1 MNKFFK
7 NERKYF
13 QLNTEIESVTI
24 GATGREINSTDY
36 SGPGRDVRLSDKKLL
51 SSVTGLDPEKIVMLE
66 QVHGD
71 HILLVDRFPAENLP
85 VYGEADGLITNI
97 SGIALVIRTADC
109 VPVFIYDSVKQVLG
123 AVHSGWKGTML
134 DVAGKC
140 IGKMKIE
147 FGSDPGDMHVF
158 ILPSIGPE
166 MYEVNEDVAGHFPD
180 NSLSREGKLF
190 VDLWGSI
197 EDSCVRSG
205 IPEGQIFNTG
215 ICNRTNYNEFFS
227 HRYGDAG
234 RNLNF
239 AFIRG

>member
-1 MNKFFK
+1 MISFVK

-13 QLNTEIESVTI
+13 QLNTGIESVTI
-24 GATGREINSTDY
+24 GTTGREINSTDY
-36 SGPGRDVRLSDKKLL
+36 SGPGRDVRLSDKNLL
-51 SSVTGLDPEKIVMLE
+51 SSVTGLIPEKIVMLE

-71 HILLVDRFPAENLP
+71 DILIVDSSPEDNLP
-85 VYGEADGLITNI
+85 AYGEADGLITDI
-97 SGIALVIRTADC
+97 PGIALVIRTADC

-140 IGKMKIE
+140 IEQMKIE
-147 FGSDPGDMHVF
+147 FCSDPGDMKVF

-166 MYEVNEDVAGHFPD
+166 MYEVNEDVASHFPD
-180 NSLSREGKLF
+180 NTLKSEGKLF

-205 IPEGQIFNTG
+205 VPEGQIFNTG

>member
-1 MNKFFK
+1 MIRFVK
-7 NERKYF
+7 NEKKYF
-13 QLNTEIESVTI
+13 ELNTGIESVNI

-51 SSVTGLDPEKIVMLE
+51 SNVTGLIPENIIMLE

-71 HILLVDRFPAENLP
+71 DILIVDSSPAENLP
-85 VYGEADGLITNI
+85 AYGEADGLITNI
-97 SGIALVIRTADC
+97 PGIALVIRTADC

-134 DVAGKC
+134 DVTGKC
-140 IGKMKIE
+140 IAQMIE
-147 FGSDPGDMHVF
+147 LGSDPGNMHVF

-166 MYEVNEDVAGHFPD
+166 MYEVNEDVAKHFPD
-180 NSLSREGKLF
+180 NTLSAKGKLF
-190 VDLWGSI
+190 VDLWGSV
-197 EDSCVRSG
+197 EKSCVRSG
-205 IPEGQIFNTG
+205 IPEEQIFNTG
-215 ICNRTNYNEFFS
+215 ICNRTNYNDFFS

>member
-1 MNKFFK
+1 MINFFK
-7 NERKYF
+7 NESKYF
-13 QLNTEIESVTI
+13 QLNTGIESINI
-24 GATGREINSTDY
+24 GVTGREINSTDY

-51 SSVTGLDPEKIVMLE
+51 ASVTGLGAEKIVMLE

-71 HILLVDRFPAENLP
+71 EILVVDSFPEDNLP
-85 VYGEADGLITNI
+85 SYGEADGLVT
-97 SGIALVIRTADC
+97 GLPGLALVIRTADC
-109 VPVFIYDSVKQVLG
+109 VPVFIYDSANQVLG

-140 IGKMKIE
+140 IEKMRKQ
-147 FGSDPGDMHVF
+147 FSSDPFDMKVF

-166 MYEVNEDVAGHFPD
+166 MYEVNDDVAQHFPGD
-180 NSLSREGKLF
+180 TLAVEGRLF

-197 EDSCVRSG
+197 EKSCAKAGV
-205 IPEGQIFNTG
+205 PEENIFNTG
-215 ICNRTNYNEFFS
+215 ICNRTNYNDFFS